1 MRNIIKHPFINLI
14 FFVALFAFSGCT
26 NEMEPDITGNSNL
39 PADGTPLTVRATA
52 SGFQAPA
59 QPGGSP
65 ATRTPVMEAT
75 STKFQTGDAIGLFC
89 VRKNASGT
97 EYISTDIYNL
107 KMTYT
112 AAADGTGTWEAP
124 TAVSAPLRTH

>member
-26 NEMEPDITGNSNL
+26 NEMEPDIAGNSNL

-59 QPGGSP
+59 QPGSSP
-65 ATRTPVMEAT
+65 ATPHPGDGGHEHQVPD
-75 STKFQTGDAIGLFC
+75 GDAIGAL
-89 VRKNASGT
+89 
-97 EYISTDIYNL
+97 
-107 KMTYT
+107 
-112 AAADGTGTWEAP
+112 
-124 TAVSAPLRTH
+124 LRAQKRIWH

>member
-26 NEMEPDITGNSNL
+26 NEMEPDIAGNSNL

-75 STKFQTGDAIGLFC
+75 STKFQTGDANVSI
-89 VRKNASGT
+89 VDT
-97 EYISTDIYNL
+97 VVVVIS
-107 KMTYT
+107 KQ
-112 AAADGTGTWEAP
+112 TGEHLIDNYFIF
-124 TAVSAPLRTH
+124 VIHIE

>member
-26 NEMEPDITGNSNL
+26 NEMEPDIAGNSNL

-59 QPGGSP
+59 QPGSSP

-75 STKFQTGDAIGLFC
+75 STKFQTGDAIGSSACAKTHLALNTYQ
-89 VRKNASGT
+89 RT
-97 EYISTDIYNL
+97 ST
-107 KMTYT
+107 T
-112 AAADGTGTWEAP
+112 
-124 TAVSAPLRTH
+124 SR

>member
-26 NEMEPDITGNSNL
+26 NEMEPDIAGNSNL

-89 VRKNASGT
+89 VRKTHLALNT
-97 EYISTDIYNL
+97 YQRTST
-107 KMTYT
+107 T
-112 AAADGTGTWEAP
+112 
-124 TAVSAPLRTH
+124 SR